1 MWANQSKYQK
11 LRNAKNSIPS
21 QQKNEQKQMNWNNGP
36 HCGLKLIY
44 MQLAYSI

>member
-21 QQKNEQKQMNWNNGP
+21 QQKMNWNNGP